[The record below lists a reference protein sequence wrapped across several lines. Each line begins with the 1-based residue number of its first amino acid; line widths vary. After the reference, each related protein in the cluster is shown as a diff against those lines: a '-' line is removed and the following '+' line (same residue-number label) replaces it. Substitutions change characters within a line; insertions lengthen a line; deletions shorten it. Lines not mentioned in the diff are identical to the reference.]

1 METTETYSNDF
12 RGRLSTIDEKGK
24 RIWVYPKAIKGKLYR
39 YRTWVSYLLLLF
51 LFGLPHIYLHGEPLL
66 LFNIMERKFIIFGQI
81 FWPQDFHI
89 FLFAMIAFILFII
102 LFTVVFGRI
111 FCGWIC
117 PQTIFLEMVFRKIER
132 WIEGDHIAQKKLD
145 KQKWNASKVFKKTF
159 KHIVF
164 FGISYLVANTFL
176 AYIIG
181 KKELIAIQLDN
192 PAEHLGGL
200 ITITIFSLAFY
211 GVFAFLREQVCTNI
225 CPYGRFQGV
234 MLDSNTIVVAYD
246 HKRGEPRQKNTK
258 IRSSAAGDCIDCNQ
272 CVVVCPTGIDI
283 RHGTQLECVNCTACI
298 DACHQVMLSINK
310 PASLIKHASENQI
323 SKGLPFVF
331 TARMKAYTA
340 FLALILVILGIMIFV
355 RGEVET
361 TVLRSRG
368 QLFTL
373 MNDGRIS
380 NLYKYK
386 IVNKTNEEMPIHFK
400 LLDLKGEIEIIGT
413 KEIMLHP
420 EQKIEGILMIKIDT
434 LQLNK
439 RTTPLKLEVMTK
451 ERKLEEVNTVFI
463 APRQHKTKIKH

>member
-1 METTETYSNDF
+1 MENKETYSNDF
-12 RGRLSTIDEKGK
+12 RGHLSTVDEKGK
-24 RIWVYPKAIKGKLYR
+24 RIWVYPKAVKGKLYK
-39 YRTWVSYLLLLF
+39 YRTLVSYLLLAV
-51 LFGLPHIYLHGEPLL
+51 LFGLPHIYAHGEPLL

-132 WIEGDHIAQKKLD
+132 WIEGDHIAQKILN
-145 KQKWNASKVFKKTF
+145 KQKWTADKIFKKTF
-159 KHIVF
+159 KHVVF

-181 KKELIAIQLDN
+181 KKELIQIQLDN
-192 PAEHLGGL
+192 PGEHLGGL
-200 ITITIFSLAFY
+200 ITITIFSFAFY

-234 MLDSNTIVVAYD
+234 MLDSNTIVVGYD
-246 HKRGEPRQKNTK
+246 HKRGEPREKNTK
-258 IRSSAAGDCIDCNQ
+258 IRSSSAGDCIDCKQ
-272 CVVVCPTGIDI
+272 CVKVCPTGIDI

-298 DACHQVMLSINK
+298 DACDDVMLSINK
-310 PASLIKHASENQI
+310 PVNLIKYASENQI

-340 FLALILVILGIMIFV
+340 FLALILIILGIMIFV

-361 TVLRSRG
+361 SVLRSRG
-368 QLFTL
+368 QMFTV

-386 IVNKTNEEMPIHFK
+386 IVNKSNEEVPIHFK
-400 LLDLKGEIEIIGT
+400 LLDIKGEIEIIGT
-413 KEIMLHP
+413 KEIMLQP

-434 LQLNK
+434 LQLSK
-439 RTTPLKLEVMTK
+439 RTTPLRLEVITK
-451 ERKLEEVNTVFI
+451 ERKLEEVATVFM
-463 APRQHKTKIKH
+463 APRHHKTKIKH

>member
-1 METTETYSNDF
+1 MENQETYSDDF
-12 RGRLSTIDEKGK
+12 RGHLSTVDEKGK
-24 RIWVYPKAIKGKLYR
+24 RIWVYPKAVKGKLYK
-39 YRTWVSYLLLLF
+39 YRTLVSYLLLAV
-51 LFGLPHIYLHGEPLL
+51 LFGLPHLYLHGEPLL

-132 WIEGDHIAQKKLD
+132 WIEGDHIAQKKLN
-145 KQKWNASKVFKKTF
+145 KQKWNSDKILKKTF
-159 KHIVF
+159 KHVVF

-181 KKELIAIQLDN
+181 KNELIKIQLDN
-192 PAEHLGGL
+192 PAEHIGGL
-200 ITITIFSLAFY
+200 VTITIFSFAFY

-234 MLDSNTIVVAYD
+234 MLDSNTIVVGYD
-246 HKRGEPRQKNTK
+246 SKRGEPREKNTK
-258 IRSSAAGDCIDCNQ
+258 LRSSSAGDCIDCKQ

-283 RHGTQLECVNCTACI
+283 RNGTQLECVNCTACI
-298 DACHQVMLSINK
+298 DACDEVMLNINK
-310 PASLIKHASENQI
+310 PTNLIKYASENQI
-323 SKGLPFVF
+323 SKGLPFEF
-331 TARMKAYTA
+331 TARMKAYTG
-340 FLALILVILGIMIFV
+340 FLALILVILAVMIFV

-361 TVLRSRG
+361 SVLRSRG
-368 QLFTL
+368 QMFTV
-373 MNDGRIS
+373 MTDGRIS

-386 IVNKTNEEMPIHFK
+386 IVNKTNEEVPIHFN
-400 LLDLKGEIEIIGT
+400 LLDIKGEIEIIGT
-413 KEIMLHP
+413 KEIMLQP

-434 LQLNK
+434 LQIQK
-439 RTTPLKLEVMTK
+439 RTTPLRLEVMTK
-451 ERKLEEVNTVFI
+451 ERKLEEVATVFM
-463 APRQHKTKIKH
+463 APRHHKNKIKH

>member
-1 METTETYSNDF
+1 MENKETYSDDF
-12 RGRLSTIDEKGK
+12 RGHLSTVDEKGK
-24 RIWVYPKAIKGKLYR
+24 RIWVYPKAVKGKLYK
-39 YRTWVSYLLLLF
+39 YRTLASYLLLAI
-51 LFGLPHIYLHGEPLL
+51 LFGLPHIYVHGEPWILL
-66 LFNIMERKFIIFGQI
+66 NIIERKFIIFGQI

-132 WIEGDHIAQKKLD
+132 LIEGDHIDQKILN
-145 KQKWNASKVFKKTF
+145 KQKWTADKIFKKTS

-164 FGISYLVANTFL
+164 IGISYLVANTFL

-181 KKELIAIQLDN
+181 KKELIDIQLDN

-234 MLDSNTIVVAYD
+234 MLDSNTIVVGYD
-246 HKRGEPRQKNTK
+246 HKRGEPREKNTK
-258 IRSSAAGDCIDCNQ
+258 IRSASAGDCIDCKQ

-298 DACHQVMLSINK
+298 DACDDVMLSINK
-310 PASLIKHASENQI
+310 PVNLIKYASENQI

-340 FLALILVILGIMIFV
+340 FLALILVILGVMIFV

-361 TVLRSRG
+361 SVLRSRG
-368 QLFTL
+368 QMFTV

-386 IVNKTNEEMPIHFK
+386 IVNKTNEEVPIHFNM
-400 LLDLKGEIEIIGT
+400 LDIKGEIEIIGT
-413 KEIMLHP
+413 KEIMLQP

-434 LQLNK
+434 LQIQK
-439 RTTPLKLEVMTK
+439 RTTPLRLEVMTK
-451 ERKLEEVNTVFI
+451 ERKLEEVATVFM
-463 APRQHKTKIKH
+463 APRHHKTKIKH